1 MALPERGLSVPCPHP
16 PGLEECGLGSA
27 DNAMPRGAGN
37 AAASGVE
44 VVVLSWHGEGEGA
57 GK

>member
-27 DNAMPRGAGN
+27 DKAMPRG
-37 AAASGVE
+37 AASGVE